1 MRVSQPIEFLHVLF
15 LVEKRIG
22 ECYPSIMNHFQIID
36 RLNLIHFTSK
46 ALLDGLV
53 GDINPESLEGK
64 AQTTAIVAHA
74 HQRHGDRPYYCH
86 LFEVAEFA
94 KSFMKEAPGGYLPSE
109 LKAAAWLHDI
119 IEDAGYSYNDV
130 RKVFGEQV
138 ADIVFAVTNDA
149 GKTRKERAGE
159 NYYAKIRD
167 NPGAVYIKLCDRIAN
182 VTASG
187 ERMRAL
193 YRDEMP
199 GFLDSLRT
207 EIYPLPQVM
216 VDCLNELVGLD

>member
-1 MRVSQPIEFLHVLF
+1 MDHD
-15 LVEKRIG
+15 
-22 ECYPSIMNHFQIID
+22 QIIE
-36 RLNLIHFTSK
+36 RLNLIHNTNK

-64 AQTTAIVAHA
+64 AQTTAILAHA

-86 LFEVAEFA
+86 LFEVVEFA
-94 KSFMKEAPGGYLPSE
+94 KSFMRVSPVGYLPSE

-130 RKVFGEQV
+130 RKGFGREV

-159 NYYAKIRD
+159 NYYAKIRA
-167 NPGAVYIKLCDRIAN
+167 NPGAVYIKLCDRLAN
-182 VTASG
+182 VEASG

-199 GFLDSLRT
+199 SFLDSLRT
-207 EIYPLPQVM
+207 EIYPLPDVM
-216 VDCLNELVGLD
+216 VDRLNELVGLSS